1 MVKRQTHSNAPLEFD
16 CWMRTNKWKN
26 IFQIFLREAYKL
38 RRQHR
43 KCEWTQPK
51 ISERIGWKLT
61 FTSENTDFCVVW
73 TDSGSCRCYYS
84 DGFWVCWILF
94 PLIMQSM
101 MCAVR
106 KGRYIMAFTHTRTHA
121 RTHAHTPRESW
132 GLRVHY
138 GLMVMY
144 GYLYTYTA
152 SLSSLCRHIWRHC
165 TTRRAA
171 NPPKVLYLRSLM
183 LHT

>member
-106 KGRYIMAFTHTRTHA
+106 EGRYIMAFTHTRTHA
-121 RTHAHTPRESW
+121 RTHTHTHHGKAGVCEYIMAWWSCTVICTRTLP
-132 GLRVHY
+132 HY
-138 GLMVMY
+138 HHYADISEGIALL
-144 GYLYTYTA
+144 GERQTPQK
-152 SLSSLCRHIWRHC
+152 CFI
-165 TTRRAA
+165 
-171 NPPKVLYLRSLM
+171 
-183 LHT
+183 